1 MEMRSCGTFENVL
14 HNFTIYQQHI
24 HLPSADMWG
33 RRRTFPAEVHLFP
46 RAVCPAL
53 LQFLQPLQPPL
64 CLLRLLRPDC
74 LFVWF
79 RAECLAVVFF
89 FFFYFLH
96 WGQQNNKNLCE
107 LSGGV

>member
-1 MEMRSCGTFENVL
+1 MRSCGTVENVL

-53 LQFLQPLQPPL
+53 LQFLQPPL

-89 FFFYFLH
+89 FF
-96 WGQQNNKNLCE
+96 
-107 LSGGV
+107 